1 MTTLVCSNDKFGIK
15 FWLEKDGTQK
25 HSPFFLYNSF
35 PFQGRQIN
43 EDDYKKKCGPGPT
56 GDVCLAITG
65 IARVTSSCANGT
77 SPVGGRCS
85 LECEQEGAELGDG
98 NEIYGNLVCQK
109 KGGGVSC
116 LYWTVNYHLSYQ
128 KEHILSSQQSKH
140 LKGQLETPCW

>member
-1 MTTLVCSNDKFGIK
+1 MT
-15 FWLEKDGTQK
+15 
-25 HSPFFLYNSF
+25 F

-85 LECEQEGAELGDG
+85 LECEQEGAELGVG
-98 NEIYGNLVCQK
+98 NEMYGNLVCQK

-116 LYWTVNYHLSYQ
+116 FRGPSFQDSELPPLLPERAHAKFT
-128 KEHILSSQQSKH
+128 II
-140 LKGQLETPCW
+140 

>member
-1 MTTLVCSNDKFGIK
+1 MT
-15 FWLEKDGTQK
+15 
-25 HSPFFLYNSF
+25 F

-43 EDDYKKKCGPGPT
+43 EEDYKKKCGPGPT

-85 LECEQEGAELGDG
+85 SECEQEGAELGDG
-98 NEIYGNLVCQK
+98 NEMYGNLVCQK

-140 LKGQLETPCW
+140 LKGQLEPPVRQVTFLDQGHLGPP